1 MKNLTALI
9 TGANSGIGLE
19 TAKALALAN
28 FDLIIIVR
36 SQAKADECITAIKQ
50 VKPNALIDAYIAD
63 LNNLDAMKNTALAI
77 SKKYAV
83 IDRLICNAGFG
94 PNVIEFTSSGLE
106 KSFVTNH
113 LGHFVLV
120 NMLRNQIEA
129 SRDGRIIN
137 VASSAYK
144 LGKVARMFV
153 TNNTSMNAL
162 QAYAD
167 GKLANVLF
175 TKALALKFKNVK
187 SFSLHPGVV
196 KSGFGANYTGLFKL
210 MAMLMRPFMRSAVNG
225 AQTNIYLA
233 TTDLKNIASN
243 NGDYFEKSKAVST
256 QGTEVTDDNAEW
268 LWNKSMEAVG

>member
-1 MKNLTALI
+1 MNDKIALI

-36 SQAKADECITAIKQ
+36 SQAKADECIKAIQ
-50 VKPNALIDAYIAD
+50 QINPSVKIDAYIAD
-63 LNNLDAMKNTALAI
+63 LNNVDAIKNTAQDI
-77 SKKYAV
+77 SKKYRV

-94 PNVIEFTSSGLE
+94 PNVVEFNSNGLE

-120 NMLRNQIEA
+120 NILQNQIEA
-129 SRDGRIIN
+129 SADGRIIN

-144 LGKVARMFV
+144 LGKVSRMFV
-153 TNNTSMNAL
+153 KDNTAMNAL